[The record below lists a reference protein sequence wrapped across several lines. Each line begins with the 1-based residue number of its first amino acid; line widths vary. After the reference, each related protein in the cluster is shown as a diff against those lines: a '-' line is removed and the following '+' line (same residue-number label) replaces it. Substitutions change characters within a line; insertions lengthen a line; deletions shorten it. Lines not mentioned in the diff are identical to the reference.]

1 MRFISR
7 ISRHTHLSCIGCDLV
22 HSLYAS
28 HRAYSSLECYIV
40 CWCID
45 ISRQRSLPRY
55 RPEDKLPALLN
66 EAFKLLELLFSCYD
80 KDGAQT
86 LMYKELEQ
94 ALVYILQLS
103 GTCEEIRGVHILY

>member
-7 ISRHTHLSCIGCDLV
+7 ISRSTHLSCIGRDLV
-22 HSLYAS
+22 HSQYDS

-40 CWCID
+40 CCCID
-45 ISRQRSLPRY
+45 ISRPRSLPRY

-66 EAFKLLELLFSCYD
+66 EAFKLLELLFSSYD

-94 ALVYILQLS
+94 ALVSILQLS
-103 GTCEEIRGVHILY
+103 VTYDEIRAVHILV